1 MKSQPLS
8 FGSKAQQ
15 LRNDIHLFSD
25 YCALDLRMQ
34 AVLRRGIGSYCTC
47 EWDVQSNLCSE

>member
-47 EWDVQSNLCSE
+47 EWDIQSNLCSE